1 VNQPLT
7 VDDIENACNTALAA
21 LGKVITQ
28 IEAEADRAKPGP
40 HRDQLEMRSE
50 DLMDERRAI
59 RAAADKA
66 ILSLPGVIAAA
77 ANLDRLSADMMATAQ
92 ELPNATGSLGKV
104 TALLSLGQ
112 QFNDIIAKAR
122 ST

>member
-1 VNQPLT
+1 VNQPPT
-7 VDDIENACNTALAA
+7 VEDIENACNTALAA
-21 LGKVITQ
+21 LGKAIAQ
-28 IEAEADRAKPGP
+28 IEAEADQAKPGP

-77 ANLDRLSADMMATAQ
+77 AILDRLSGDMMATARA
-92 ELPNATGSLGKV
+92 LPSATGSLGKA

-112 QFNDIIAKAR
+112 QFNDIIAKTR

>member
-1 VNQPLT
+1 VNQPPT

-21 LGKVITQ
+21 LGKAITQ
-28 IEAEADRAKPGP
+28 IEAEADQAKPGP

-59 RAAADKA
+59 RAAANKA

-77 ANLDRLSADMMATAQ
+77 AILDRMSGDMMATAQ

>member
-1 VNQPLT
+1 MNQTPT

-21 LGKVITQ
+21 LGKAITQ

-40 HRDQLEMRSE
+40 HRDQLEMRSG

-77 ANLDRLSADMMATAQ
+77 AILDRLSGDMMATAQ

-122 ST
+122 SA